1 MKLVLCK
8 YTSPLNC
15 TTNVSTEL
23 MDPFLSEQQIEEL
36 VNFDYVEK
44 DLSDLIEE
52 QNDFNMNEYLNS
64 NYDY

>member
-1 MKLVLCK
+1 
-8 YTSPLNC
+8 
-15 TTNVSTEL
+15 
-23 MDPFLSEQQIEEL
+23 MDSFLTEQQIEEL
-36 VNFDYVEK
+36 VNFDHVES

>member
-1 MKLVLCK
+1 
-8 YTSPLNC
+8 
-15 TTNVSTEL
+15 
-23 MDPFLSEQQIEEL
+23 MDSFLTEQQIEEL
-36 VNFDYVEK
+36 VNFDYIEQ

>member
-1 MKLVLCK
+1 
-8 YTSPLNC
+8 
-15 TTNVSTEL
+15 
-23 MDPFLSEQQIEEL
+23 MDSFLTEQQIEEL
-36 VNFDYVEK
+36 VSFDHVEQ